1 MISAIQACHEN
12 GFAHLDLKPENLMLD
27 MDYNL
32 KLIDFGFS
40 APIKGYKQEKLM
52 GTPAYMAPE
61 LLENK
66 INNP

>member
-1 MISAIQACHEN
+1 M
-12 GFAHLDLKPENLMLD
+12 FD

-40 APIKGYKQEKLM
+40 AQIKDYKQVALM